1 MEIFKGLLYKNNFF
15 YNFLDYLKNKEKRNL
30 RFKILNNYIRKKTSL
45 IDVCGGT
52 GQLKTHIDKSIKY
65 TVTDASDQFESTC
78 KNKNINFIKLN
89 CTNFNIRKI
98 KFDYSVMIISLYQF
112 KSDIKKILKNLRK
125 ISKKKVIIIEEISPK
140 NETNIFTNI
149 KKAIRGYL
157 CKTSFYKKNYDL
169 FNFREFSKLMKKNK
183 FKLIDK
189 FVNYNLLIGIYEIKK
204 K

>member
-15 YNFLDYLKNKEKRNL
+15 YNCLDYLKNKEKRNL

-52 GQLKTHIDKSIKY
+52 GQLKIHIDKSIKY
-65 TVTDASDQFESTC
+65 TVADASDQFASTC

>member
-1 MEIFKGLLYKNNFF
+1 MEIFKGLLYKNYFF

-52 GQLKTHIDKSIKY
+52 AQLKIHIDKSIKY
-65 TVTDASDQFESTC
+65 TVADASDQFESTC

-89 CTNFNIRKI
+89 CTNFNICKI

-169 FNFREFSKLMKKNK
+169 FDSREFSKLMKKNK